1 MVALAVGG
9 EHEWLPYV
17 LDGTPAD
24 GSAIF
29 MVALLQ
35 L

>member
-1 MVALAVGG
+1 MVALAVVG
-9 EHEWLPYV
+9 EHEWLAYV
-17 LDGTPAD
+17 LHDTPAD

-29 MVALLQ
+29 RVALLQ